1 MQQALSKYE
10 LKNQIFSFL
19 KDHNRGIS
27 IRLFADLAGI
37 SETHLQDVFL
47 YQTEPLSEMVQ
58 RRVDKAY
65 KAWQRGEVAVMQNKD
80 RTRFVEYRKEA
91 KPVFKR
97 SLGLQVTNDGIK
109 ISLGIKPKYDYSG
122 KSLDEQLKRG

>member
-1 MQQALSKYE
+1 MLFRSSKFD
-10 LKNQIFSFL
+10 LKNQIFNFL

-65 KAWQRGEVAVMQNKD
+65 KAWQRGEVAVMQNQDK
-80 RTRFVEYRKEA
+80 TRFVEYRKEA

-109 ISLGIKPKYDYSG
+109 ISLGIKPKCDYSG

>member
-1 MQQALSKYE
+1 M
-10 LKNQIFSFL
+10 
-19 KDHNRGIS
+19 
-27 IRLFADLAGI
+27 AGI
-37 SETHLQDVFL
+37 SEAHLQDVFL
-47 YQTEPLSEMVQ
+47 YQTQPLSEMVQ